1 MTNSMEHSWSDRRV
15 GFIGLGPMGSRM
27 SRHLVDAGIP
37 VTVWNRTTARCE
49 PLREAGA
56 VVAESPAEVF
66 AASDAVLLR
75 LANGD
80 AVEAVLFG
88 SGGWKHLREGSTVID
103 MSSVPPPLAKDHAAR
118 LAACGVRH
126 LDAPVS
132 GGTSGA
138 EARSLAIM
146 AGGSAETFDSCT
158 DLLRVFGN
166 PVHVGPSGAG
176 QFTKLCN
183 QIIVGVTLTAVSEA
197 MVFAQAGGADP
208 AAVREALLGG
218 FADSRILREHGLRMV
233 ARDFTPGGV
242 ARNQLKDLNTALAV
256 AADANLQLPVTHI
269 ARSLFQQLCDTPEG
283 AELDHSA
290 VLTVLE
296 RINVAGQ

>member
-1 MTNSMEHSWSDRRV
+1 MEHLWSNRPIA
-15 GFIGLGPMGSRM
+15 FIGLGHMGAKM
-27 SRHLVDAGIP
+27 APHLVSAGIP
-37 VTVWNRTTARCE
+37 LTVWNRTPAKCD
-49 PLREAGA
+49 PLRDAGA
-56 VVAESPAEVF
+56 VVAETLAEAF
-66 AASDAVLLR
+66 SGADAVVLS

-80 AVEAVLFG
+80 VVDEVLFG
-88 SGGWKHLREGSTVID
+88 SDAWKHLREGSAVID
-103 MSSVPPPLAKDHAAR
+103 MSSIPPPAATEHAAR
-118 LAACGVRH
+118 LADCGVRH

-138 EARSLAIM
+138 EAGALAIM
-146 AGGSAETFDSCT
+146 AGGAAETFNDCA
-158 DLLRVFGN
+158 DLLRVLGN

-218 FADSRILREHGLRMV
+218 FADSRILREHGQRMV
-233 ARDFTPGGV
+233 DRNFAPGGV
-242 ARNQLKDLNTALAV
+242 ARNQLKDLNTALSVAV
-256 AADANLQLPVTHI
+256 DAGVSLPVTDI
-269 ARSLFQQLCDTPEG
+269 ARGLFQKLCETPEG
-283 AELDHSA
+283 AELDHAA

-296 RINVAGQ
+296 QMNRTRGD